1 MSKDRLGSLLFFLVG
16 VLAFIQSVQF
26 PMGTMEKPGPGVFP
40 LVLSVLL
47 AGIGVL
53 LLFSERG
60 RGKLNW
66 PRLIRE
72 KGTVWKIIILS
83 AAFIAAFEGLGYL
96 AASAGYLFLL
106 FFWVC
111 RFRAGERSHR
121 EMVPG
126 RASPEGQQD
135 PGGSPVPALRDRRG
149 DLPHHDRGAEA
160 LQRRPGEAKI
170 AGHV

>member
-47 AGIGVL
+47 AGIGAL

-60 RGKLNW
+60 RGKLDW

-83 AAFIAAFEGLGYL
+83 AAFIAAFEGVGYL
-96 AASAGYLFLL
+96 AASAAYLFLL

-111 RFRAGERSHR
+111 RFRAAAAVALTAFITISSWYLFGTIL
-121 EMVPG
+121 G
-126 RASPEGQQD
+126 LQL
-135 PGGSPVPALRDRRG
+135 PVGPRL
-149 DLPHHDRGAEA
+149 L
-160 LQRRPGEAKI
+160 
-170 AGHV
+170 